1 MSAKATIRMSNEC
14 LEPQPPSQCRYSD
27 PLAQLVHNNV
37 HNEVGCKEVISYLYS
52 YLLLGNREERQRGD
66 DAAGRDVFSDIF

>member
-1 MSAKATIRMSNEC
+1 
-14 LEPQPPSQCRYSD
+14 
-27 PLAQLVHNNV
+27 V